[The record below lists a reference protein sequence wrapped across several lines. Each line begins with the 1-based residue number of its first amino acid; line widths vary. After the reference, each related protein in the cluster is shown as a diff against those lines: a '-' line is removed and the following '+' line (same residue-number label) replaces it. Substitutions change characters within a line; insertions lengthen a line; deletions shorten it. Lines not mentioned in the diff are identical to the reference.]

1 MAVADRLRSLWAF
14 ITVIPGPRMGF
25 IRFIVVATIAAAVS
39 VAASGCAAE
48 DQAASAAGGA
58 SGRGGGGG
66 RGGAGGVV
74 PVTVAP
80 VINKAMPIEIS
91 VIGTAEAFSNVGI
104 RSQITGQLE
113 KVNFTEGDDVQQGQ
127 VLFTLDRRPL
137 ELALREAQAN
147 LERDTARA
155 ENAALM
161 TKRYEDLAKRGIAPR
176 EQLDTSRADLAALTA
191 TVSADKAALEN
202 ASVQLDYATIKAPIS
217 GRTGALAVHEGNLVR
232 ANDQT
237 PLVTINQI
245 MPMSVSFA
253 VPEARLSELKR
264 YLAGG
269 TLNVKATPPNDEGPA
284 ALGKIAFVDN
294 AVDETTGTIRVK
306 GTFPNTDRRLWP
318 GQYVNV
324 VVTLTTDPKAIVVP
338 SIAVQNGQ
346 QGTYVFV
353 VKQDQTVE
361 MRPVTVQRVSA
372 SETVLAGGGVQ
383 PGDTVV
389 TDGHLRLVPG
399 SHISVKG
406 DSNQQANQG
415 PPQDDRK
422 GAP

>member
-1 MAVADRLRSLWAF
+1 MAVGDRLRSDR
-14 ITVIPGPRMGF
+14 TVISVPSGPRMGF
-25 IRFIVVATIAAAVS
+25 IRFIFVLTVASAVS
-39 VAASGCAAE
+39 IAASGCAAE
-48 DQAASAAGGA
+48 DPAVSAASGA

-66 RGGAGGVV
+66 RGGAGGSV

-80 VINKAMPIEIS
+80 VVTKAMPIEIS

-113 KVNFTEGDDVQQGQ
+113 KVNFTEGDDVQAGQ

-147 LERDTARA
+147 LERDAARA

-176 EQLDTSRADLAALTA
+176 EQLDTSRADMAALNA
-191 TVSADKAALEN
+191 TVSADKAAVEN
-202 ASVQLDYATIKAPIS
+202 ATVQLDYATIKAPIS
-217 GRTGALAVHEGNLVR
+217 GRTGALQVHEGNLVR

-245 MPMSVSFA
+245 MPMSVSFS

-264 YLAGG
+264 YLARGS
-269 TLNVKATPPNDEGPA
+269 LNVKATPPNDEGPA

-294 AVDETTGTIRVK
+294 AVDENSGTIRVK

-318 GQYVNV
+318 GQFVNV
-324 VVTLTTDPKAIVVP
+324 VVTLTTDPKAVVVP
-338 SIAVQNGQ
+338 SVAVQNGQ
-346 QGTYVFV
+346 QGTFVFV
-353 VKQDQTVE
+353 VKPDQTVE
-361 MRPVTVQRVSA
+361 MRPVTVTRVSL
-372 SETVLAGGGVQ
+372 SETVLASGVQ

-399 SHISVKG
+399 SRISVKSD
-406 DSNQQANQG
+406 DSQQANQG
-415 PPQDDRK
+415 QPQDDRK
-422 GAP
+422 SAP

>member
-1 MAVADRLRSLWAF
+1 
-14 ITVIPGPRMGF
+14 MGF
-25 IRFIVVATIAAAVS
+25 IRIVVVATIAAAVS
-39 VAASGCAAE
+39 AAAAGCAAE
-48 DQAASAAGGA
+48 DPAANAASAA
-58 SGRGGGGG
+58 SGRGGGG
-66 RGGAGGVV
+66 RGGAGGPV

-80 VINKAMPIEIS
+80 VVNKPMPIEIS

-147 LERDTARA
+147 LERDTAKA

-176 EQLDTSRADLAALTA
+176 EQLDTSRADMNALNA
-191 TVSADKAALEN
+191 TVAADKAAVEN
-202 ASVQLDYATIKAPIS
+202 ATVQLDYATIRAPIS
-217 GRTGALAVHEGNLVR
+217 GRTGALMVHEGNLVR

-264 YLAGG
+264 YLANGSL
-269 TLNVKATPPNDEGPA
+269 TVRATPPNDEGPPA
-284 ALGKIAFVDN
+284 VGKIAFVDN

-318 GQYVNV
+318 GQFVNV
-324 VVTLTTDPKAIVVP
+324 VVTLTTDPRAIVVP
-338 SIAVQNGQ
+338 SVAVQNGQ

-353 VKQDQTVE
+353 VQPDQTVE
-361 MRPVTVQRVSA
+361 MRPVTVQRVSG
-372 SETVLAGGGVQ
+372 SETVLASGGVQ

-389 TDGHLRLVPG
+389 TDGHLRLIPG
-399 SHISVKG
+399 SRISIKEDG
-406 DSNQQANQG
+406 NAQLNPNQ
-415 PPQDDRK
+415 PQEEGK
-422 GAP
+422 TAP